1 MFGHGLSHTLDT
13 GGKAKAVSE
22 LLASSFQAVDDDMS
36 DEDEDEDEAT
46 LAGVAAA
53 ARRASRGPEPDDP
66 QRQRSAPMSP
76 AAKPSAATDI
86 VGGAQIADIEMRIAQ
101 LQDLK
106 KTRLAEEDYMG
117 AHVVKQM
124 IDEQAAK
131 LKALQ
136 TTDYAG
142 IKHKAQ
148 TEVAAPPRKAP
159 RVSLSI
165 GPRSPAMSPRTTSRG
180 SGAQCVKPCAPALP
194 VGARLGLGI
203 KGIPAIS
210 LQSPSAAKIN
220 PPSPQKPS
228 QQQHQL
234 PTLLSG
240 QGRVA
245 PALPLQGRPQASSDQ
260 SAAEAGRMSGGS
272 CSGPDPEEQ
281 SEMQAEESGEDVG
294 ENDLE
299 SSQWRRIPRNGSD
312 IVELTAV
319 DDAKEGAFWL
329 DRCIYDRLYPYQRD
343 GVAWMARLWQ
353 RHKGGVLADEMGL
366 GKTIQVCALL
376 NGARKSGATHAL
388 LLLPVTLLA
397 QWAKEARTWCPGWP
411 VHIYYGGAAQRA
423 QTLRRIRRPE
433 GGLLLTTYSLI
444 SNVEEL
450 LSIDVDE
457 CPSPKKKGR
466 KLLAF
471 GEKRARAGEAKRQR
485 LDDDEGDEYAEFD
498 HEPTEADIPES
509 GLPRIGLSKSWD
521 IVICDEA
528 HKMKNMSTL
537 LGKSLRQ
544 LHSKCRLLLTGTP
557 VQNALQDLW
566 SLMDFAQPGL
576 LGNHATFVK
585 TFSDPIDRGSV
596 RGAKVW
602 AVELKKH
609 LAEQLRSIIS
619 PHILRRTKL
628 GTGLQGGADDDAD
641 QEAAAEAGVEGE
653 ATVKKLP
660 PKKETVIWLMPSE
673 EQVSAYQKVLE
684 KSEVIR
690 EACQKGKLGLEVFRA
705 IGLLKRLCNHPALV
719 LPTQKAG
726 SWGELLSQ
734 AVTDGDPEAGQ
745 EEEVALAGDG
755 AEESLT
761 MAGASG
767 QDDARG
773 GRPVE
778 MMLRKLPRSRS
789 ALLEQSSKLRCLAS
803 LLPALAA
810 RGHRTLV
817 FSSSVKMLDLVQ
829 ICCLKPN
836 GLRCLRIDG
845 QTEPAQRHE
854 KVDKFNRED
863 KRFQCMLLTTTVGGV
878 GLTLT
883 GADRVILVDPAWNPA
898 TDAQAVDRAFRIG
911 QTKEVR
917 VYRLIMSGLIE
928 DKMFRLQVFKMG
940 LAKTALES
948 DKVSQNYFTSREIR
962 ALFEWTEPSEGE
974 TLKLLNEK
982 HGKDS
987 DEAVEK
993 DAQEDGSDEGW
1004 LSAGPTAG
1012 LSDFTG
1018 LYGNLTQADEEEDE
1032 DCAAQ
1037 VAEAKDKLGAADEK
1051 LRTAAQA
1058 RQEAEEKRD
1067 QIMKDIQNTADTLQL
1082 TAEKRALADEALREA
1097 RTALTL
1103 ARREEVAAQQRV
1115 EKAGKVQANTQDALN
1130 RSQDG
1135 AQNMS
1140 EMAEAAAAAA
1150 QESLSAASASDEAS
1164 IKALAD
1170 VELQVGLV
1178 GVGGRAVGDGVV
1190 DASADKVRKAQRA
1203 CEKVRSAAEAVLAR
1217 QGELESLEDELAKAE
1232 WAEIEAAVAAAKLE
1246 QNPAG
1251 EADES
1256 AAGSA
1261 PAQAAIARKGAELT
1275 LKNREKEKQKIEQSH
1290 AKAQQKAEA
1299 AREAAVGAVAA
1310 LAEAGAA
1317 YAESY
1322 QKAQARQDKVKA
1334 DQVKAAQQATKATL
1348 RQLTSVWQALKRSR
1362 EAWGKALTLKRRA
1375 VTKASTAATSEVA
1388 SSLTQTGAATE
1399 YSQAGTAEALRRDR
1413 RTAAETDLAAAEA
1426 QRTAAEAED
1435 AEGKRR
1441 RDELKAAL
1449 PRAKEEIRLAK
1460 VAEKEAT
1467 QERQSLHAACSKVE
1481 KAHVQLEEAKNTAL
1495 QTLRDEEYD
1504 PNQVEQAYEHKRKGD
1519 D

>member
-1 MFGHGLSHTLDT
+1 M
-13 GGKAKAVSE
+13 
-22 LLASSFQAVDDDMS
+22 
-36 DEDEDEDEAT
+36 
-46 LAGVAAA
+46 
-53 ARRASRGPEPDDP
+53 
-66 QRQRSAPMSP
+66 
-76 AAKPSAATDI
+76 
-86 VGGAQIADIEMRIAQ
+86 
-101 LQDLK
+101 
-106 KTRLAEEDYMG
+106 
-117 AHVVKQM
+117 
-124 IDEQAAK
+124 
-131 LKALQ
+131 
-136 TTDYAG
+136 
-142 IKHKAQ
+142 
-148 TEVAAPPRKAP
+148 PRKVLSGWIEGFTIGCTLTSVM
-159 RVSLSI
+159 VSL
-165 GPRSPAMSPRTTSRG
+165 GWHVCG
-180 SGAQCVKPCAPALP
+180 N
-194 VGARLGLGI
+194 
-203 KGIPAIS
+203 AIM
-210 LQSPSAAKIN
+210 
-220 PPSPQKPS
+220 
-228 QQQHQL
+228 
-234 PTLLSG
+234 
-240 QGRVA
+240 
-245 PALPLQGRPQASSDQ
+245 
-260 SAAEAGRMSGGS
+260 E
-272 CSGPDPEEQ
+272 
-281 SEMQAEESGEDVG
+281 
-294 ENDLE
+294 
-299 SSQWRRIPRNGSD
+299 
-312 IVELTAV
+312 
-319 DDAKEGAFWL
+319 
-329 DRCIYDRLYPYQRD
+329 
-343 GVAWMARLWQ
+343 
-353 RHKGGVLADEMGL
+353 
-366 GKTIQVCALL
+366 VCALL

-423 QTLRRIRRPE
+423 QALRRIRRPE

-450 LSIDVDE
+450 LGIDVDE

-471 GEKRARAGEAKRQR
+471 GEKRAKAGEAKRQR

-498 HEPTEADIPES
+498 QEPTEAEIPES
-509 GLPRIGLSKSWD
+509 GLPRTGLSKPWD
-521 IVICDEA
+521 IVVCDEA
-528 HKMKNMSTL
+528 HKMKNISTL

-544 LHSKCRLLLTGTP
+544 LNSKCRLLLTGTP

-566 SLMDFAQPGL
+566 SLMDLAQPGL

-609 LAEQLRSIIS
+609 LAEQLRGIIS
-619 PHILRRTKL
+619 PYILRRTKL
-628 GTGLQGGADDDAD
+628 GTGLQGGSGDDTADP
-641 QEAAAEAGVEGE
+641 EAAGETGVDGE
-653 ATVKKLP
+653 AVVKKLP

-705 IGLLKRLCNHPALV
+705 IGLLKRLCNHPALL

-726 SWGELLSQ
+726 SWGELLTQ
-734 AVTDGDPEAGQ
+734 AMTEGDPEAGQ
-745 EEEVALAGDG
+745 ECALAGEG
-755 AEESLT
+755 ADESLT

-778 MMLRKLPRSRS
+778 MMLRKLSRSRTD
-789 ALLEQSSKLRCLAS
+789 LLEQSAKLRCLAS

-845 QTEPAQRHE
+845 QTDPSQRAE

-917 VYRLIMSGLIE
+917 IYRLIMSGLIE

-948 DKVSQNYFTSREIR
+948 DKTQNYFTSREIR
-962 ALFEWTEPSEGE
+962 ALFEWTDPSEGE
-974 TLKLLNEK
+974 TLKMLNEK

-987 DEAVEK
+987 DEAVEQA
-993 DAQEDGSDEGW
+993 AQEDGSGEGW
-1004 LSAGPTAG
+1004 FAAGPTRG

-1018 LYGNLTQADEEEDE
+1018 LYGTLTQAEEEEDE

-1037 VAEAKDKLGAADEK
+1037 VAEAKEKLGAADEK
-1051 LRTAAQA
+1051 LRTATEAK
-1058 RQEAEEKRD
+1058 QEAEDKRD
-1067 QIMKDIQNTADTLQL
+1067 QIMKDIQSTSDSLQL
-1082 TAEKRALADEALREA
+1082 TAEKRSLADDALREA
-1097 RTALTL
+1097 RSALTL
-1103 ARREEVAAQQRV
+1103 ARREEVAAQQRL
-1115 EKAGKVQANTQDALN
+1115 ERAGKVQANSQDALN

-1140 EMAEAAAAAA
+1140 EMAEAAATAAE
-1150 QESLSAASASDEAS
+1150 ESLTAARSSDEAFL
-1164 IKALAD
+1164 KALAD
-1170 VELQVGLV
+1170 VEAQVGLV
-1178 GVGGRAVGDGVV
+1178 GVGGRAVGDVVV
-1190 DASADKVRKAQRA
+1190 DASAEKVRKAQRA
-1203 CEKVRSAAEAVLAR
+1203 CEKVRSTTEAMLAR
-1217 QGELESLEDELAKAE
+1217 QGELDSLEDELSRAE
-1232 WAEIEAAVAAAKLE
+1232 RAEVEAAVANAKFE
-1246 QNPAG
+1246 HGAAG
-1251 EADES
+1251 EAEES

-1261 PAQAAIARKGAELT
+1261 NAQAAIARKGAELT

-1290 AKAQQKAEA
+1290 TKAQQKAEA
-1299 AREAAVGAVAA
+1299 AREAVVAAVAA
-1310 LAEAGAA
+1310 LAEAGVA
-1317 YAESY
+1317 YAESF
-1322 QKAQARQDKVKA
+1322 QKAQARQVKA

-1348 RQLTSVWQALKRSR
+1348 RQLTSVLQALKRSR

-1375 VTKASTAATSEVA
+1375 VAKAASAATSKVA
-1388 SSLTQTGAATE
+1388 SSLSQTGAATE
-1399 YSQAGTAEALRRDR
+1399 YSQALATEAQRRDR
-1413 RTAAETDLAAAEA
+1413 RAAAETDLAAAEA

-1435 AEGKRR
+1435 AEAKRR

-1460 VAEKEAT
+1460 AAEKEAM
-1467 QERQSLHAACSKVE
+1467 QERQSLHAACNKVE
-1481 KAHVQLEEAKNTAL
+1481 KAHVQLEEAKNTSL
-1495 QTLRDEEYD
+1495 QTLQAEEYD